1 VAAFGFRSIPSRP
14 GCAGGD
20 KCAEELFTRLAGR
33 GFSVTAYNRIYSKT
47 DPRPTEYKGIRI
59 VNLKTVNTKGFDT
72 LLHSLKATWHIIR
85 HNNADVVHI
94 RNGGNSMWAVPLRL
108 SGKKVYVSEDGVDW
122 RRDKWPW
129 YGKAYLYLSTFL
141 TARVPNG
148 VIFDNIFAKRS
159 FEERFG
165 REYYFISTGSENP
178 EETLDPS
185 LLSEMGLTPGDYLL
199 FVGRFIPEKGLHYLI
214 PAFEKTETE
223 KKLVLVGG
231 SPNPSGFEAQLRATR
246 DHRVIFPGFVYGTAV
261 RTLMKCAYAYVQP
274 SDIEGLSPVILEN
287 MGLGTPVICSDIP
300 ENLYAVRDTALSFK
314 HGDID
319 DLARVLRYAL
329 DSPAVLQDNARRAR
343 ERAEHAFNW
352 EAVADQHARLFTM
365 GTLGDESPAQ
375 RQCVGE

>member
-1 VAAFGFRSIPSRP
+1 M
-14 GCAGGD
+14 
-20 KCAEELFTRLAGR
+20 
-33 GFSVTAYNRIYSKT
+33 TAYNRIYSKT

-223 KKLVLVGG
+223 K
-231 SPNPSGFEAQLRATR
+231 SWCWSA
-246 DHRVIFPGFVYGTAV
+246 DHRTLGFRGSATSHPG
-261 RTLMKCAYAYVQP
+261 P
-274 SDIEGLSPVILEN
+274 S
-287 MGLGTPVICSDIP
+287 SDLP
-300 ENLYAVRDTALSFK
+300 RF
-314 HGDID
+314 
-319 DLARVLRYAL
+319 RVW
-329 DSPAVLQDNARRAR
+329 NRRA
-343 ERAEHAFNW
+343 H
-352 EAVADQHARLFTM
+352 L
-365 GTLGDESPAQ
+365 DEVRVCLRPTF
-375 RQCVGE
+375 GH